1 MNQDK
6 SKFNNTLSQAGLL
19 HLLVVYLV
27 WSTTYLAIRITVMPG
42 AGFTPFAMGAM
53 RLLAAGVLLA
63 GYAGL
68 RGHRLRL
75 SRQELW
81 FSAITGILLWVGGT
95 GLVIWAEQTANSGF
109 AALVIASTPIWV
121 ALINSL
127 MDRKT
132 PSLLLI
138 ISLIIGFGGVVLL
151 MAPSLLRGSSTSIT
165 SAIALVIAAL
175 SWSAGS
181 VYQAHSS
188 IKLAPTVLSTYQHLF
203 GGLVLVI
210 MWLMAGE
217 PMPHPTVTAWGAW
230 VYLVIFGSVIAFT
243 SFIKALKLLPITI
256 ATTYSYVN
264 PVLALLLGWWLL
276 DEQLTVWTLAGA
288 VLIVVGIIGVFRD
301 RSVGTDQAVELEEDL

>member
-1 MNQDK
+1 MNEDK
-6 SKFNNTLSQAGLL
+6 TKSNTSLSQNGLF
-19 HLLVVYLV
+19 HLLVVYIV
-27 WSTTYLAIRITVMPG
+27 WSTTYLAIRLTVMPG

-63 GYAGL
+63 AYAGL

-81 FSAITGILLWVGGT
+81 FSAVTGILLWVGGT

-121 ALINSL
+121 ALFDAIL
-127 MDRKT
+127 DKKT
-132 PSLLLI
+132 PSLLLVV
-138 ISLIIGFGGVVLL
+138 SLIIGFGGVILL
-151 MAPSLLRGSSTSIT
+151 MAPSLLQGSSTSLM
-165 SAIALVIAAL
+165 AAAALVTAAV

-181 VYQAHSS
+181 VYQARSS
-188 IKLAPTVLSTYQHLF
+188 VKMVPTVLSTYQHIF
-203 GGLVLVI
+203 GGLALAV
-210 MWLMAGE
+210 MWIAAGE
-217 PMPHPTVTAWGAW
+217 PMPHPTATAWGAW
-230 VYLVIFGSVIAFT
+230 AYLVIFGSVIAFT
-243 SFIKALKLLPITI
+243 SFIKALKLLPINI

-288 VLIVVGIIGVFRD
+288 ILIVVGIIGVFRG
-301 RSVGTDQAVELEEDL
+301 RKVEPDQAVELEEDD